1 MTQIETLE
9 FALDQ
14 LTAVV
19 ASLDGSQM
27 DTATN
32 CEPWTVRQLV
42 SHAVNNQL
50 FWAGMV
56 TGEEIVSVE
65 DTMSAVPYEGD
76 LAPVAQDAAA
86 RSLVMWSSEGVLGST
101 HATPFGDLPGSMV
114 INFPTVDA
122 LVHSWDL
129 SASVGDAIEF
139 APAMIPTVSAVV
151 DITCTDGARAAGLI
165 LPATEPPADATDTE
179 RLMAAAGR
187 TIPR

>member
-1 MTQIETLE
+1 MTQIATLE

-19 ASLDGSQM
+19 ASLDSSQM

-50 FWAGMV
+50 LWAGMV

-65 DTMSAVPYEGD
+65 DTMSALPYEGD

-86 RSLVMWSSEGVLGST
+86 RTLVIWGSEGVLGST

-151 DITCTDGARAAGLI
+151 DVTCTDGARAAGLI